1 MDFPACRATLLDLP
15 PTFLRPTAWFT
26 QFMDALAFEDAV
38 GTTGSDD
45 IMAQVQS
52 FTQAQDGWID
62 VWGLLF
68 GVPRNQGEG
77 NGTYSTRVSETIL
90 AWVGTLPACQVW
102 CNLFASG
109 ATVTEN
115 QPSLG
120 YVINFPTAMTASQI
134 VAFLISFNRIRPD
147 GVPFSL
153 TQGGGSLYLGT
164 EEYLG
169 LAPIMGSYLTGGSLT
184 GTLETVATTL
194 SAQPIL
200 PSLLLVDPIINPSLY
215 PALSLP

>member
-1 MDFPACRATLLDLP
+1 MDFLACRATLLDLP

-77 NGTYSTRVSETIL
+77 NGAYSTRVSETIL
-90 AWVGTLPACQVW
+90 AWIGTLPACQIW

-115 QPSLG
+115 QPNLG
-120 YVINFPTAMTASQI
+120 YTINFPVTLTFAQI
-134 VAFLISFNRIRPD
+134 AAFLVSFNRIRPD
-147 GVPFSL
+147 GVPFSIM
-153 TQGGGSLYLGT
+153 QGSGALYLGT

-169 LAPIMGSYLTGGSLT
+169 LAPVVGSYLTNSPLIGG
-184 GTLETVATTL
+184 LESIATTL

-200 PSLLLVDPIINPSLY
+200 PALLLVDPILNPNLY